1 MPSKILSQKYVST
14 YALSYTNNIYKTKE
28 LISNT
33 TKLKEEKV
41 AEDEEGVPAKFTYDA
56 DTDMLVVGF
65 TDGKVHTYMGGVL
78 VDTFK

>member
-28 LISNT
+28 YSNHI
-33 TKLKEEKV
+33 TKIQTEKV

-56 DTDMLVVGF
+56 NTDMLVVGF